1 MKIIQLVHIESEK
14 LYTARHIG
22 MIICLILA
30 LISTMILSFYHTTD
44 VLFQFYLGYTLLRLS
59 IFFFTSVIICAS
71 MFDKFFSK
79 NN

>member
-1 MKIIQLVHIESEK
+1 MKIMQLVHIGNDK
-14 LYTARHIG
+14 LHAARHIG

-30 LISTMILSFYHTTD
+30 LISTMILSFYHATD

-71 MFDKFFSK
+71 VFDKILGK